1 MANRFASRL
10 NWIRTAQ
17 LFVVLAIAYGL
28 KSYYSTASP
37 EQLRWIL
44 APTTEL
50 VELFSRSNFAFEA
63 HAGYLSEDR
72 TFLIA
77 GSCAGV
83 NFLITAFLMLALR
96 ELWRRWSTN
105 ESTRFEWLFIPV
117 TALVS
122 YAATLVTN
130 TARICIALQM
140 RKMSFAVDGL
150 SSNQLHRFEGVF
162 VYFGFL
168 LLLFLVTEKLRD
180 RRRRAA
186 GTSGTAEMVRQSV
199 FPLLIYYSTT
209 LGIPLANIAYRRASV
224 GSEFWEHSLFVL
236 LTPLPLVLVLAV
248 YAALTKGERDARL
261 LVEHDLTARNPRRIV
276 EFITSS
282 KLARR

>member
-1 MANRFASRL
+1 MASRFPTRL
-10 NWIRTAQ
+10 NWTRIAQ

-28 KSYYSTASP
+28 KAYYSTASP

-44 APTTEL
+44 APTTLL
-50 VELFSRSNFAFEA
+50 VELISRSNFAFEA
-63 HAGYLSEDR
+63 HAGYLSADR

-83 NFLITAFLMLALR
+83 NFLITAFLMLSLR
-96 ELWRRWSTN
+96 ELWRHWSTN
-105 ESTRFEWLFIPV
+105 ERNKFGWLFIPA
-117 TALVS
+117 TAAVA

-140 RKMSFAVDGL
+140 RRMSLAVDGL
-150 SSNQLHRFEGVF
+150 SSNQLHRFEGIF

-168 LLLFLVTEKLRD
+168 LLLFLVTEKLRYP
-180 RRRRAA
+180 RRRAQE
-186 GTSGTAEMVRQSV
+186 TSGTANMLRHCV
-199 FPLLIYYSTT
+199 FPLLIYYLTT
-209 LGIPLANIAYRRASV
+209 LGIPLANLVYRRASV

-236 LTPLPLVLVLAV
+236 LTPLPLVLFLAAYV
-248 YAALTKGERDARL
+248 ALTKGAGDTVL
-261 LVEHDLTARNPRRIV
+261 LFEHDLTARNSRRIV
-276 EFITSS
+276 DLTTSS

>member
-1 MANRFASRL
+1 MANRFATRL
-10 NWIRTAQ
+10 DWSRTAQ
-17 LFVVLAIAYGL
+17 LFVVLAIAYAL
-28 KSYYSTASP
+28 KSYYSMASP

-44 APTTEL
+44 APTTQL
-50 VELFSRSNFAFEA
+50 VELISRSNFTFEA
-63 HAGYLSEDR
+63 HAGYLSADR

-83 NFLITAFLMLALR
+83 NFLITAFLMLSLR

-105 ESTRFEWLFIPV
+105 EKTRFEWLFIPV
-117 TALVS
+117 TALVA

-140 RKMSFAVDGL
+140 RRMSFAVDSL
-150 SSNQLHRFEGVF
+150 SSNQLHRFEGIF

-168 LLLFLVTEKLRD
+168 LLLFLVLEKLRD
-180 RRRRAA
+180 PKRQPE
-186 GTSGTAEMVRQSV
+186 GTSRTANILRQSV
-199 FPLLIYYSTT
+199 FPLLIYYLTT

-236 LTPLPLVLVLAV
+236 LTPVPLVLILAV
-248 YAALTKGERDARL
+248 YAAVTNGLPDARRL
-261 LVEHDLTARNPRRIV
+261 FDHDLTPTNPRRIV
-276 EFITSS
+276 ELVTSS
-282 KLARR
+282 KLARW

>member
-1 MANRFASRL
+1 MANRLATRL
-10 NWIRTAQ
+10 DWSRTAQ
-17 LFVVLAIAYGL
+17 LFVVLAIAYAL
-28 KSYYSTASP
+28 KSYYSMASP

-44 APTTEL
+44 APTTQL

-63 HAGYLSEDR
+63 HAGYLSADR

-83 NFLITAFLMLALR
+83 NFLITAFLMLSLR

-105 ESTRFEWLFIPV
+105 EKTRFEWLFIPV
-117 TALVS
+117 TALVA

-140 RKMSFAVDGL
+140 RRMSFAVEGL
-150 SSNQLHRFEGVF
+150 SSNQLHRFEGIF

-168 LLLFLVTEKLRD
+168 LLLFLVIEKLRD
-180 RRRRAA
+180 PKRQPE
-186 GTSGTAEMVRQSV
+186 GTSRTANILRQSV
-199 FPLLIYYSTT
+199 FPLLIYYLTT
-209 LGIPLANIAYRRASV
+209 LGIPLANIAHRRASI

-236 LTPLPLVLVLAV
+236 LTPVPLVLILAV
-248 YAALTKGERDARL
+248 YAAVTKGERDGRL
-261 LVEHDLTARNPRRIV
+261 LFEHDLTARNPRRIV
-276 EFITSS
+276 ELVTSS
-282 KLARR
+282 KLARW